1 MFTVHRLRLAC
12 VRSAKNLGVLH
23 VTATN
28 LNTSSTNSNIPNMAI
43 AIFAMVVT
51 HLGTFQ
57 PLHLSLACQDI

>member
-28 LNTSSTNSNIPNMAI
+28 LNTSSTNSNKPNLTI
-43 AIFAMVVT
+43 AIVTMTAM
-51 HLGTFQ
+51 
-57 PLHLSLACQDI
+57 HLSKPASVCLLLIC